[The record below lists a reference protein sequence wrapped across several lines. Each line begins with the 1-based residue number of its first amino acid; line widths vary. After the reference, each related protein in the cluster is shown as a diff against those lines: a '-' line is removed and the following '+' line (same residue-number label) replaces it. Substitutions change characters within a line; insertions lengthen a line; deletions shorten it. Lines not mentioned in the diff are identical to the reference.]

1 MTSSVPGHISSSS
14 SSSSSTAQH
23 GTYSFKMP
31 NEVGGYDVDFVDRV
45 NPDYECPICQFT
57 FRDPVQTRDCG
68 HRFCESCLEPIL
80 KKQPTVCPI
89 DRTPLSREK
98 VYPDR
103 ACKRTIL
110 SLVVRCYNHG
120 NDCEWTGELNN
131 LQGHLEQCSLVP
143 ISCVNSCGRTD
154 IPRNMMSQHV
164 DADGDCPL
172 AVVTCLYA
180 DVGCKYK
187 ARRVDIGVHNQ
198 ESLEQHLDLAHARI
212 RELEV
217 RQENICMNGKFL
229 WKISNYD
236 LLVKQSS
243 TKKDKEKLCSPPFY
257 TGQYGYKLRAEAF
270 LNGLGQG
277 KGSHLSLYVVIMKGE
292 YDAILPWPFKQN
304 VDFVLI
310 DQDDDVSNRQNK
322 IWKLSCER
330 NSDYFKRPN
339 KSKSLGFGCP
349 KFVALETLRSRNFIR
364 DQTLFIKIEVE
375 PTDNLIFGP
384 QGTIH

>member
-1 MTSSVPGHISSSS
+1 M
-14 SSSSSTAQH
+14 
-23 GTYSFKMP
+23 
-31 NEVGGYDVDFVDRV
+31 

-80 KKQPTVCPI
+80 RKTPSVCPI
-89 DRTPLSREK
+89 DRRTLSREK

-103 ACKRTIL
+103 ACKRTIM
-110 SLVVRCYNHG
+110 SLMVRCYNFG
-120 NDCEWTGELNN
+120 NDCEWTGELGS
-131 LQGHLEQCSLVP
+131 LQDHIEQCQLVP
-143 ISCVNSCGRTD
+143 VDCVNACGRSD
-154 IPRNMMSQHV
+154 IPRNQMNQHI
-164 DADGDCPL
+164 DSDGDCPL
-172 AVVTCLYA
+172 AVVACRYS
-180 DVGCKYK
+180 DVGCKFK
-187 ARRVDIGVHNQ
+187 CRRLDMVQHIQ
-198 ESLEQHLDLAHARI
+198 ETIEQHLDLAHTRI

-236 LLVKQSS
+236 HLMKQSA

-304 VDFVLI
+304 VDFFLM
-310 DQDDDVSNRQNK
+310 DQDDDISNRQNK
-322 IWKLSCER
+322 VWKLSCER
-330 NSDYFKRPN
+330 NSDYFKRPT

-349 KFVALETLRSRNFIR
+349 KFVSLETLATRNYIR
-364 DQTLFIKIEVE
+364 DQTIFIKIVVE
-375 PTDNLIFGP
+375 PTDGLIFNP
-384 QGTIH
+384 SVTTH